1 MIEVGLGEGRFG
13 RRRCSSMTACG
24 RSTVRFAFG
33 RCTARGPTGLQRE
46 HAPNTTHTDVRDTRV
61 HQTLR
66 ITMLWVDLDGPG
78 LPRRP
83 AGRQRRRAANA
94 THADGRETC
103 VRQTIRLHV
112 YSAWAPCTRRVRET
126 LGIIAREQRATSRH
140 ARK

>member
-1 MIEVGLGEGRFG
+1 
-13 RRRCSSMTACG
+13 MTACG

-66 ITMLWVDLDGPG
+66 ITVLWVDLDGPG

-94 THADGRETC
+94 THADGRETGVHQLVQILVHSYRALC
-103 VRQTIRLHV
+103 ARH
-112 YSAWAPCTRRVRET
+112 ARET
-126 LGIIAREQRATSRH
+126 WEIIARKQRATSMH

>member
-1 MIEVGLGEGRFG
+1 
-13 RRRCSSMTACG
+13 MTACG
-24 RSTVRFAFG
+24 CLTVRFAFG

-66 ITMLWVDLDGPG
+66 ITVFWVDLDGPG

-103 VRQTIRLHV
+103 VRQTVRLLAD
-112 YSAWAPCTRRVRET
+112 YD
-126 LGIIAREQRATSRH
+126 
-140 ARK
+140 